1 MHLRGTTLF
10 AVGVYDHE
18 RGIELGRGAGSGRHT
33 NRRWRRSQC
42 THGRRSD
49 TQDLRELNGLEGL
62 VARFRGFLKPTPA
75 RIKPCGF
82 VRPTP
87 ARFLTRV
94 LFHENSLGG
103 LGLCHA
109 CTVELGKYL
118 KLSKLCIFRV
128 IAEP

>member
-1 MHLRGTTLF
+1 MLSESTITKEASSSDAVL
-10 AVGVYDHE
+10 VGVEGILIGVGVDHS
-18 RGIELGRGAGSGRHT
+18 AH
-33 NRRWRRSQC
+33 WC